1 MELDRSISPEAR
13 AARVLLLPPAF
24 AIGILYL
31 VRSWSPRP
39 WTVVR
44 VISRATGTAVR
55 ERAAAIMNHHV
66 YSTIPW
72 AGLWHDSYAYINASP
87 LAVVTLAAAV
97 LVGGIM
103 AVILDRWVVRLRTQ
117 PTKSIP

>member
-44 VISRATGTAVR
+44 VISRATGTAIR
-55 ERAAAIMNHHV
+55 ERAAAILDHHIHDTV
-66 YSTIPW
+66 HWT
-72 AGLWHDSYAYINASP
+72 ALWHDSYAYVNASP
-87 LAVVTLAAAV
+87 LAVVTLAVAV

-103 AVILDRWVVRLRTQ
+103 AIILDRWVVRLRTQ